1 MLFTYYYVSLQKV
14 INLKTIMKEF
24 FKYVLATVTGIILV
38 AIIMGI
44 LSVISLVGL
53 AASSAS
59 TTNVEDNSV
68 FVLSLSGTL
77 DERVA
82 EDPLTMVTGEV
93 SENIGLDKLLKAIKK
108 AKDKEEIKGIYIE
121 AGLFSS
127 DTPASTHAIREALLD
142 FKKSEKWIVAYADTY
157 EQSTYYICSVADKI
171 FLNPDGMID
180 WHGLASTPYFIKD
193 LLAKFGVKYQL
204 VKVGKYKSAPEMMT
218 ADKMSDPNREQ
229 VTAYMTGIW
238 EVMLKEVSDSRK
250 IPVDSLNAYADR
262 FVALADQQDYI
273 KMKMV
278 DKLIYTDE
286 IKGEIKKMLKIDEK
300 DDIKQLT
307 LADMEGVKG
316 KKEEG
321 EQIAVYYAYGDI
333 VDSETGSLMD
343 TEHSI
348 VANTVCKDLEK
359 LTKDDNVKAVVLR
372 VNSPGGSAY
381 ASEQIWRAV
390 TNLKAKKPVVVSM
403 GGYAASGGYYISC
416 AANYIVSEP
425 TTITGSIGIFG
436 MFPDFSGLLTE
447 KLGVKFDE
455 VKTNKH
461 AAFGTVARP
470 FNAEEIAML
479 DQYIGRGYELFRK
492 RVADG
497 RQQSI
502 EQIEEIAQGRVWLGN
517 DALKI
522 KLVDE
527 IGGLDKAVEK
537 AAKLAK
543 LDKYHATSYP
553 EEQSWWSALL
563 DQATSKGNY
572 LDEQL
577 QATLGEY
584 YEPFKFVKNLNH
596 QSAIQARLPYYIN
609 IK

>member
-1 MLFTYYYVSLQKV
+1 
-14 INLKTIMKEF
+14 MKEF
-24 FKYVLATVTGIILV
+24 FKYVLATITGIILLTV
-38 AIIMGI
+38 IMGI
-44 LSVISLVGL
+44 LSAISLVGL
-53 AASSAS
+53 VASSAA
-59 TTNVEDNSV
+59 TVQVEENSV
-68 FVLSLSGTL
+68 FTLSLSGVMEERTL
-77 DERVA
+77 DN
-82 EDPLTMVTGEV
+82 PLSMITGEV
-93 SENIGLDKLLKAIKK
+93 SANLGLENILKAIKK
-108 AKDKEEIKGIYIE
+108 AKDNENIKGIYIE
-121 AGLFSS
+121 AGLFTS

-142 FKKSEKWIVAYADTY
+142 FKKSGKWIVAYADSY
-157 EQSTYYICSVADKI
+157 EQSTYYICSVADKV
-171 FLNPDGMID
+171 FMNPQGMVD
-180 WHGLASTPYFIKD
+180 WHGLASTPYFVKD

-204 VKVGKYKSAPEMMT
+204 CKVGKYKSAPEMMT

-286 IKGEIKKMLKIDEK
+286 VKGEIKKMLKIDEK

-333 VDSETGSLMD
+333 VDSESGSLMD
-343 TEHSI
+343 TGHSI

-359 LTKDDNVKAVVLR
+359 LMNDDNVKAVVLR

-381 ASEQIWRAV
+381 ASEQIWRSV
-390 TNLKAKKPVVVSM
+390 TQLKAKKPVVVSM

-416 AANYIVSEP
+416 AANYIYSEP

-461 AAFGTVARP
+461 AAFGTMARP
-470 FNAEEIAML
+470 FNAEELALL

-497 RQQSI
+497 RKQPV
-502 EQIEEIAQGRVWLGN
+502 EKIEEIAQGRVWLGN
-517 DALKI
+517 DALGI
-522 KLVDE
+522 KLVDA
-527 IGGLDKAVEK
+527 IGSLDDAVKK
-537 AAKLAK
+537 AAELAK
-543 LDKYHATSYP
+543 VKEFHTTGYP
-553 EEQSWWSALL
+553 EPAEWWESLLEQ
-563 DQATSKGNY
+563 GNSSSY
-572 LDEQL
+572 LDSEL
-577 QATLGEY
+577 RQALGEY
-584 YEPFKFVKNLNH
+584 YEPLRLVKTINH
-596 QSAIQARLPYYIN
+596 QSAIQARLPYFLN
-609 IK
+609 IQ

>member
-1 MLFTYYYVSLQKV
+1 MQNV

-93 SENIGLDKLLKAIKK
+93 SENIGLDNLLKAIKK

-142 FKKSEKWIVAYADTY
+142 FKKSGKWIVAYADTY

-343 TEHSI
+343 TEHNI

>member
-1 MLFTYYYVSLQKV
+1 
-14 INLKTIMKEF
+14 MKEF

-38 AIIMGI
+38 GIIMGI
-44 LSVISLVGL
+44 LAVISLVGL

-77 DERVA
+77 NERTA
-82 EDPLTMVTGEV
+82 EDPLASLTGQV
-93 SENIGLDKLLKAIKK
+93 SENMGLDKLLEAIKK
-108 AKDKEEIKGIYIE
+108 AKEKEEIKGIYIE

-142 FKKSEKWIVAYADTY
+142 FKKSGKWIVAYADTY

-180 WHGLASTPYFIKD
+180 WHGLASTPYFVKD

-204 VKVGKYKSAPEMMT
+204 CKVGKYKSAPEMMT
-218 ADKMSDPNREQ
+218 ADGMSEPNREQ
-229 VTAYMTGIW
+229 VTAYINGIW

-262 FVALADQQDYI
+262 FVTLAEPEDYV

-286 IKGEIKKMLKIDEK
+286 VKGEVKKMLKIDEK

-316 KKEEG
+316 KKNEG
-321 EQIAVYYAYGDI
+321 DQIAVYYAYGEI
-333 VDSETGSLMD
+333 VDSETGSMVD
-343 TEHSI
+343 TEHNI

-359 LTKDDNVKAVVLR
+359 LTNDDDVKAVVLR

-461 AAFGTVARP
+461 AAFGTMARP
-470 FNAEEIAML
+470 FNAEEMAL
-479 DQYIGRGYELFRK
+479 LEQYIGRGYNLFRK

-527 IGGLDKAVEK
+527 IGGLDKAIAK
-537 AAKLAK
+537 AASLAK
-543 LDKYHATSYP
+543 VSQYHATSYP
-553 EEQSWWSALL
+553 EEQSWWANML
-563 DQATSKGNY
+563 DQATSKNNY

-584 YEPFKFVKNLNH
+584 YEPFKFVKNMNR
-596 QSAIQARLPYYIN
+596 QSAIQARLPYYVN